1 MTEMTWPQFKAYHQ
15 GLDDDEISKR
25 WKAFKE
31 GTYFIGDDSQ
41 ITPQEELVQEEP
53 RETEELEELTTI
65 PETPIV
71 PAIVPEP
78 EDEAEPEQAQEE
90 PLEAEE
96 SEETPPEPPEP
107 PHAPAEPQSSN
118 DEKLAQ
124 RLRDSVIYGL

>member
-65 PETPIV
+65 QETP
-71 PAIVPEP
+71 IVPEP
-78 EDEAEPEQAQEE
+78 EDEAGPEQAQEE

-107 PHAPAEPQSSN
+107 PHAPAEPQSTN